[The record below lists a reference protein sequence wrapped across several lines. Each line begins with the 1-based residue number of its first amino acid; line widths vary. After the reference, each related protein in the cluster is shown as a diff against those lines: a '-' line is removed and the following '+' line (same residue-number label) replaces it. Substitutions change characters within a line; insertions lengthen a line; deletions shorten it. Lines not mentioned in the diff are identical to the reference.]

1 LGEIN
6 NGFSQ
11 LANEAEEYAT
21 MEFSTSE
28 QRIVPLPG
36 SKDVLTDILRQGAQQ
51 LLAQA
56 IEAEVSDWL
65 EERSECRDQRGR
77 QQVVRNGHM
86 KERTLLTGVGEV
98 NVQQPR
104 VRDRRAAAD
113 REKFSSAILPP
124 YLRKT
129 KPTTLGCS

>member
-1 LGEIN
+1 
-6 NGFSQ
+6 
-11 LANEAEEYAT
+11 

-56 IEAEVSDWL
+56 IEAEVQEWL
-65 EERSECRDQRGR
+65 EQRTECRDERGR
-77 QQVVRNGHM
+77 QQVVRNGYM

-98 NVQQPR
+98 KVDQPR
-104 VRDRRAAAD
+104 VRDRRPPRD
-113 REKFSSAILPP
+113 REKFSLAILSP
-124 YLRKT
+124 YLRETKT
-129 KPTTLGCS
+129 VEVQITWLDHKGLSTAD